1 MRRMLSPCLTCL
13 IACAVLAVALLT
25 YPIRSSLA
33 QTGHSRHDVEFLRGA
48 AEQFL
53 RTQTAGLPGSVAI
66 TVGQLDSR
74 LSLPACESIEPF
86 IPTGGRL
93 WGKTTVGVR
102 CATPSAWTVFLQATV
117 KVTGEYVAT
126 RAPLAQGQTI
136 GANDVA
142 LVTGDL
148 SALPPGIVTS
158 LSQAVGRTAG
168 IAIPSGLPLRAD
180 ALRNFPSVQ
189 QGQSVRLVS
198 SGPGFQVS
206 AEGKAV
212 TTGMDGQIVQ
222 ARTPSGQLVSGV
234 AKPGGVVE
242 VAY

>member
-1 MRRMLSPCLTCL
+1 MRRMLSPCL
-13 IACAVLAVALLT
+13 IARTLLAVALP
-25 YPIRSSLA
+25 YPICSTLA
-33 QTGHSRHDVEFLRGA
+33 QTGHSRHDGEFIRSTV
-48 AEQFL
+48 EQFL

-102 CATPSAWTVFLQATV
+102 CTTPTAWTVYLQATV

-148 SALPPGIVTS
+148 SALPSGIVTS
-158 LSQAVGRTAG
+158 LSQAVGRTTG
-168 IAIPSGLPLRAD
+168 VSIPSGLPLRAD
-180 ALRNFPSVQ
+180 ALRNVPSVQ